1 MDVIAG
7 TQQSLYADSGFEM
20 GGGNTDVILTYGGGG
35 GGGGSAYNPPIDKT
49 APAGTVN
56 SDFQNLLNISSNI
69 PGASIVMDGE
79 LTYKV
84 TPERITNLLSDIIL
98 KGGKRTITVEK
109 EGYTT
114 DEQYIINVINNPD
127 YIPIYGNFNINP
139 ASSIFGGMSGNTGVS
154 GLSFGFGSDI
164 SYSGYNNSNWSYTN
178 TPPYKFRVQYYNSGV
193 VTNVDYESVDQ
204 IQNLSFTLVKKSIV
218 VDEPALPKYK
228 VTVTSDTSDRVLV
241 IKNNTD
247 STILSAGVASILGD
261 DGDTLTISSNDLL
274 KYRISKIEISS
285 TNRQSQVLEANSAT
299 DSLELD
305 SLSAK
310 ITLDADYNI
319 VVTTEPVFVP
329 TKAVPSIELT
339 NPNYD
344 RIYNINTKADIPIG
358 IKGGIAVEK
367 VTAYVNNEK
376 FTFDKLFDGSTEYAG
391 IIIPAKVFT
400 IIGNYKIIL
409 VPSNSEG
416 DGSGI
421 ELFYNVVDDVY
432 VGVPDIFNIKYP
444 SELRGPDYVGTNVN
458 FEVSWES
465 KNTDYIRLFS
475 GEGYMQLPSAGK
487 QELNVQTM
495 LNLANG
501 NYSENESTIS
511 FQLKLVPYNVS
522 GKETVVGKDEIITVK
537 FNKGRLTIPRNVAL
551 NRISEAFKYQIDNI
565 EVDGDSSK
573 YLTHLLHF
581 GSGDNK
587 IITTWTGSEGSIIA
601 KLYEPLATSIEENQL
616 VWISKL
622 QSNPVI
628 ETSTIVG
635 ELKDYCPPLKGP
647 NFSLEPD
654 NGIGYKVF
662 DDLLATGSLTSTDL
676 VNRFAESVGIDTTK
690 INVQY
695 VSGSNYMFE
704 NFTNFSSAEERVN
717 NFLYKVE
724 LIESYEDRY
733 DALAKPNLSNS
744 NWTGSASVISEATKL
759 IDYTNQIKKGFDGF
773 EYFLY
778 NDSSSS
784 LSYPKLNGV
793 PKSSTDTEV
802 KAWYEVIVS
811 EAEVY
816 DRENPNYLVNN
827 LPEYLRDDYE
837 SKDFLSFLDMM
848 GHHFDVIWTYINGLN
863 QNKILEHKPV
873 KGMMDKMVYHML
885 ESMGWEGKRA
895 FDSQFLWEYAFG
907 KNKDGSQK
915 YGMSLSDANDE
926 VWRRILNN
934 LPYLLKHKGT
944 GRAMKAIMAC
954 YGIPQSMLT
963 IMEFGGPQDPTGG
976 GVTKF
981 TFDDRTA
988 AIRLDENSSVK
999 IPWHTTP
1006 STLDFPNCVEFRI
1019 RPSSSIDTVAT
1030 LISGSE
1036 FTLDLIQTTGSFYKL
1051 ELNFGGNDSTSTY
1064 FVTSGLNVPYVD
1076 ITYAWGPEL
1085 KTGSLDFP
1093 LSTEHYSNVVINR
1106 HNYAGSTSLY
1116 EVWLGTSDGER
1127 IITSVSMSILY
1138 NDNQWDTGSTSNLVV
1153 GGDGYSGELDEFR
1166 LWKVPLQRSKFD
1178 NHTLFPDAI
1187 NGNSYTASTADLLFR
1202 LDFEYPKDR
1211 TSDNNIKNVSISTEY
1226 GEIYAYAQNF
1236 YSASAYP
1243 YQYQPYDRTVTA
1255 NVPSLGFSYGNKIR
1269 FENQYTLAGQ
1279 SLFNEQTNQQITGV
1293 DLSYKTRVTQKAFD
1307 RAPIDSSRLGLFFSP
1322 IKELNMDI
1330 LKTFGDFNIDNYIG
1344 NPGDEY
1350 KDKYSELETLRNYY
1364 FERLDRNINEYIQL
1378 VRYIDKSLFDVLTDM
1393 APARAKVSKGL
1404 LIEPHFLERNKTR
1417 WDKPVS
1423 ERNDYDTFIAI
1434 DDNNSIESTYEVKE
1448 AYLNLEDR
1456 ATLSYELN
1464 NYEAVINL
1472 EETTIETETP
1482 FYDTL
1487 IELLPEDIAEAT
1499 APMYDVAIDVPTGET
1514 VSGEAESF
1522 KSEQIGMDKNSLAN
1536 LGFGLYGNGGR
1547 TKVTVFDDVFGN
1559 TTSSIQNV
1567 FLTKNQSVIKVP
1579 TQIEGYPANGALP
1592 GQQVKYTDIEVVK
1605 YNYKVSIVPLTQ
1617 TVSIGGD
1624 VTEVVALN
1632 GYFPTH
1638 YRFTNN
1644 LGEGLQRSFWKGSQ
1658 QTAATTPDGLDP
1670 VETFT
1675 TNPNI
1680 LRVAKTG
1687 RGSGEP
1693 ILEVD

>member
-1 MDVIAG
+1 MRALLSDMDVIAG
-7 TQQSLYADSGFEM
+7 TQQSFYGESGFES
-20 GGGNTDVILTYGGGG
+20 GGANTGIIFTYGGGGG
-35 GGGGSAYNPPIDKT
+35 GGGGSAYNPPIDKA
-49 APAGTVN
+49 APINTVN
-56 SDFQNLLNISSNI
+56 SDIQNLLDITSNI
-69 PGASIVMDGE
+69 PGASILLDNE

-84 TPERITNLLSDIIL
+84 TPERITNLLSDVII
-98 KGGKRTITVEK
+98 KGGRRVITIQK

-139 ASSIFGGMSGNTGVS
+139 ASSILGGMGGNSGFS
-154 GLSFGFGSDI
+154 GLSFGSNTELGLS
-164 SYSGYNNSNWSYTN
+164 YNNQNWTYTN
-178 TPPYKFRVQYYNSGV
+178 TPPYKFRVQYYNNGNI
-193 VTNVDYESVDQ
+193 TNVDYDSVDQ
-204 IQNLSFTLVKKSIV
+204 IQNISFTLVKKTIAI
-218 VDEPALPKYK
+218 DEPMLPKYK
-228 VTVTSDTSDRVLV
+228 VTLTTNISDRVLV
-241 IKNNTD
+241 VKNNSENTLLK
-247 STILSAGVASILGD
+247 SELNTILGD
-261 DGDTLTISSNDLL
+261 TGDTITISSNDLT
-274 KYRISKIEISS
+274 KYRISKIEVSS
-285 TNRQSQVLEANSAT
+285 TNKKSEILEANKAS
-299 DSLELD
+299 DGSIELD

-319 VVTTEPVFVP
+319 LISTEEVFIP
-329 TKAVPSIELT
+329 TKPRPSIELT

-358 IKGGIAVEK
+358 IKGGMSVEK
-367 VTAYVNNEK
+367 VTVYVNNQK
-376 FTFDKLFDGSTEYAG
+376 FTFDKLFDGTSEYAG
-391 IIIPAKVFT
+391 VIIPAKAFT
-400 IIGNYKIIL
+400 QIGNYKIIL

-421 ELFYNVVDDVY
+421 EVTYNAVDDIY

-444 SELRGPDYVGTNVN
+444 SELRGPDYIGTNVN
-458 FEVSWES
+458 FTISWES
-465 KNTDYIRLFS
+465 VNTDYIRLFS
-475 GEGYMQLPSAGK
+475 GEGFMQLPKDGK
-487 QELNVQTM
+487 QELNVQTL

-501 NYSENESTIS
+501 KYSENENTIS
-511 FQLKLVPYNVS
+511 FQLKLVAYNVS
-522 GKETVVGKDEIITVK
+522 GREIVVGKDEIITIK
-537 FNKGRLTIPRNVAL
+537 FNKGKLTIPRPVAL

-581 GSGDNK
+581 GEGDNK

-601 KLYEPLATSIEENQL
+601 KLYEPLATSVEENQL

-628 ETSTIVG
+628 ETSTLIA

-662 DDLLATGSLTSTDL
+662 DDLLATGSITSTDL
-676 VNRFAESVGIDTTK
+676 VNRFAEKAGIDTTK
-690 INVQY
+690 INIQY

-717 NFLYKVE
+717 NFLYKIE
-724 LIESYEDRY
+724 LIESYENRY
-733 DALAKPNLSNS
+733 NALAKPTISNS
-744 NWTGSASVISEATKL
+744 NWTGSASVITEATKL
-759 IDYTNQIKKGFDGF
+759 IDSISEIKRGFDGF

-778 NDSSSS
+778 NDTSSS

-793 PKSSTDTEV
+793 AKQSTS
-802 KAWYEVIVS
+802 S
-811 EAEVY
+811 EAVSWYQSIVATAEIY
-816 DRENPNYLVNN
+816 DSENPNYLVNN

-848 GHHFDVIWTYINGLN
+848 GHHFDIIWTYINGLN
-863 QNKILEHKPV
+863 QNKVLEHKPV

-963 IMEFGGPQDPTGG
+963 IMEFGGPQDPSGA
-976 GVTKF
+976 GVTQF

-988 AIRLDENSSVK
+988 AIKLDELSSVK

-1006 STLDFPNCVEFRI
+1006 TTLDFPNCLEFRI
-1019 RPSSSIDTVAT
+1019 RPSSSIDNVAT

-1036 FTLDLIQTTGSFYKL
+1036 FTLDLVQTTGSFYKL

-1064 FVTSGLNVPYVD
+1064 FVTSGLNIPYVD
-1076 ITYAWGPEL
+1076 ITYAWGPDL

-1093 LSTEHYSNVVINR
+1093 LSTEYYSNVAINR
-1106 HNYAGSTSLY
+1106 YNYAGSTSLY
-1116 EVWLGTSDGER
+1116 EVWLGTSDGNR
-1127 IITSVSMSILY
+1127 IVTSVSMSILY
-1138 NDNQWDTGSTSNLVV
+1138 NDSQWDTGSTTNIVV

-1211 TSDNNIKNVSISTEY
+1211 TSDNNIKNVSINTEY
-1226 GEIYAYAQNF
+1226 GETYAYAQNF

-1243 YQYQPYDRTVTA
+1243 YQYVPYDRTVTA
-1255 NVPSLGFSYGNKIR
+1255 NVPSLGFTYGNKIR
-1269 FENQYTLAGQ
+1269 FEDIEL
-1279 SLFNEQTNQQITGV
+1279 TG
-1293 DLSYKTRVTQKAFD
+1293 DLSYKARATKKSFD

-1330 LKTFGDFNIDNYIG
+1330 LKAFGDFNIDNYIG
-1344 NPGDEY
+1344 NPNDEY
-1350 KDKYSELETLRNYY
+1350 KDHYSELDTLRHYY

-1378 VRYIDKSLFDVLTDM
+1378 IRYIDKSLFDVLTDM

-1423 ERNDYDTFIAI
+1423 ERNDYETFITI
-1434 DDNNSIESTYEVKE
+1434 DAKDGIESTYEVKE
-1448 AYLNLEDR
+1448 AYLNLEDTT
-1456 ATLSYELN
+1456 TLTYEFN
-1464 NYEAVINL
+1464 NYETIINL

-1487 IELLPEDIAEAT
+1487 IQLLPEDIVDAD
-1499 APMYDVAIDVPTGET
+1499 APMYDVSIDVPTGESL
-1514 VSGEAESF
+1514 SGEAESF

-1536 LGFGLYGNGGR
+1536 LGFGLYGNGGK
-1547 TKVTVFDDVFGN
+1547 TKIVVFDDVFGN

-1567 FLTKNQSVIKVP
+1567 FLTKNQSTIKVA
-1579 TQIEGYPANGALP
+1579 TQIEGYPTNGALP
-1592 GQQVKYTDIEVVK
+1592 GQQVKYADINVVK

-1617 TVSIGGD
+1617 TVSVGGETIE
-1624 VTEVVALN
+1624 VTPLN
-1632 GYFPTH
+1632 GYFPSH

-1644 LGEGLQRSFWKGSQ
+1644 LGEGMIRSFWKGSQ
-1658 QTAATTPDGLDP
+1658 QTAATTPDGLP
-1670 VETFT
+1670 AVETFT